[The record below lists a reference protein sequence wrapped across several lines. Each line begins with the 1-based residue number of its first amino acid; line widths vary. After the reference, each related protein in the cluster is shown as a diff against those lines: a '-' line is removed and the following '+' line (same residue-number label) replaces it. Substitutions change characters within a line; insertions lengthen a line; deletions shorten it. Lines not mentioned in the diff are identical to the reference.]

1 MLDTRRARRTRVY
14 RFVNVLGN
22 TLVGLDVVED
32 EEDVGKSVYWRS
44 LIVVGFERR
53 VKDGPLHT
61 NQFNRLLVY

>member
-1 MLDTRRARRTRVY
+1 MRVY

-22 TLVGLDVVED
+22 TFVELDVAEN

-53 VKDGPLHT
+53 VKDAPLHT
-61 NQFNRLLVY
+61 NQFSRLLVY

>member
-1 MLDTRRARRTRVY
+1 MRVY
-14 RFVNVLGN
+14 FFVNVLGN
-22 TLVGLDVVED
+22 PFVELDVVEN

-53 VKDGPLHT
+53 DPLHT